1 MTPSFRYLGNEHRPG
16 ETKRQ
21 KIFFKK
27 IFDFWARQHRRVV
40 MTVTVPSALR
50 FFFGGRAVVF
60 DFGLFARCLPG
71 GGGGMRGRS
80 GRMVVAHL
88 PMACWMWCSSRLVIP
103 SSMFFWIVVATF
115 SFVIICGTL
124 TVLIDLIG
132 VRLSPV
138 RWNGM

>member
-1 MTPSFRYLGNEHRPG
+1 
-16 ETKRQ
+16 
-21 KIFFKK
+21 
-27 IFDFWARQHRRVV
+27 

-50 FFFGGRAVVF
+50 IFFGGRAVVF
-60 DFGLFARCLPG
+60 DFGLFARCFPG

-80 GRMVVAHL
+80 GRMVAAHL

-103 SSMFFWIVVATF
+103 SSMFFWIVAATF